1 MEKELV
7 KLASDLFTR
16 VGQTEEARRVMYDYE
31 HLYQFEVDGKP
42 EFYIEV
48 NRGTISVKSGVHN
61 KCEYGKISLQVSMVK
76 TDAKTLRAMLKGK
89 LRALEASNHGA
100 WVIRI
105 VSHSDQLL
113 YTLFRIGREIVIQDL
128 LAAQA

>member
-1 MEKELV
+1 MEKELM
-7 KLASDLFTR
+7 KLTSDLFTR
-16 VGQTEEARRVMYDYE
+16 VGKTEEGRRVIDDYE

-42 EFYIEV
+42 EFYIEL
-48 NRGTISVKSGVHN
+48 NRGVISVRSGIHN
-61 KCEYGKISLQVSMVK
+61 KGEYGKISLKVSMVK
-76 TDAKTLRAMLKGK
+76 TDSKTLKSMLKGK
-89 LRALEASNHGA
+89 LRALDASIQGA

-113 YTLFRIGREIVIQDL
+113 YTLFRIGREIIIEDL

>member
-16 VGQTEEARRVMYDYE
+16 GGQTEEGRRVIDDYE
-31 HLYQFEVDGKP
+31 HVYQFEIDGKP
-42 EFYIEV
+42 GFYVEL
-48 NRGTISVKSGVHN
+48 NRGVITVNSGGYNKS
-61 KCEYGKISLQVSMVK
+61 EYGKVSLRVSQVK
-76 TDAKTLRAMLKGK
+76 TDSKTLRAILKGK
-89 LRALEASNHGA
+89 LRALDASQQGA

-113 YTLFRIGREIVIQDL
+113 YTLLRIGREIIINDL

>member
-1 MEKELV
+1 MEKELM

-16 VGQTEEARRVMYDYE
+16 VGQTEEGRRVIDDYE

-42 EFYIEV
+42 EFYIEL
-48 NRGTISVKSGVHN
+48 NRGVISVKNGIHN
-61 KCEYGKISLQVSMVK
+61 KGEYGKTSLKVSMVK
-76 TDAKTLRAMLKGK
+76 TDSKTLKAMLKGK
-89 LRALEASNHGA
+89 LRALDASNQGA

-113 YTLFRIGREIVIQDL
+113 YTLFRMGREIVIEDL